1 MMTLKHNL
9 HNKTKRRMKINGEIN
24 ITPFVDVM
32 LVLLV
37 IFMVTAPLMKVG
49 VPINLPQEQ
58 TSALNNKQ
66 EPVTV
71 SINEKG
77 EIFIQNTIVSEDK
90 LPLKIKTILEAK
102 PGIPVFIKAD
112 KIISYGVVIRIMSQL
127 NNAGV
132 NKIALMTEV
141 PTGK

>member
-1 MMTLKHNL
+1 MGKLTLLLSLN
-9 HNKTKRRMKINGEIN
+9 
-24 ITPFVDVM
+24 VM